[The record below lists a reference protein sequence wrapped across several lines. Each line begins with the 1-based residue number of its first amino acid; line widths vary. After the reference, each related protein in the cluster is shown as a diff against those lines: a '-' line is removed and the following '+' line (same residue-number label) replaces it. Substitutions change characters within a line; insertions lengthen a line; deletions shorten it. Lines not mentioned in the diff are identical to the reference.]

1 MSKRDSGRSRTQS
14 GSSAI
19 TAFFS
24 SASSTSNSNNGAASS
39 ALSGGKSFGN
49 SGNLNRTSNPALANS
64 TPGSMSN
71 LRKSTEKP
79 FQSLYERT
87 MTVMGKLYSL
97 PDFEYYLFPGGL
109 DSLLT
114 SANPEIDPIGMYSL
128 SITLLVSSIICY

>member
-19 TAFFS
+19 SAFFS
-24 SASSTSNSNNGAASS
+24 SASSNANANNASGMPSS
-39 ALSGGKSFGN
+39 ALSGKS
-49 SGNLNRTSNPALANS
+49 SGSNGSLNRTSNPALSRS
-64 TPGSMSN
+64 TPGSISN
-71 LRKSTEKP
+71 LRKSSERP

-109 DSLLT
+109 NSLLS
-114 SANPEIDPIGMYSL
+114 SAHPEIDPIGM
-128 SITLLVSSIICY
+128 ICN